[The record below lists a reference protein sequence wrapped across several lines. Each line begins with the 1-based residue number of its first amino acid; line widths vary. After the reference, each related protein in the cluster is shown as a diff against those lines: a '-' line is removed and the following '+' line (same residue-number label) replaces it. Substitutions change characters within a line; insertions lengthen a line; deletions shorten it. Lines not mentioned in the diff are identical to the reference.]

1 MFTGII
7 ETIGTLTRMTP
18 HGEDLSL
25 EIHAPRFD
33 FTNLASGDSI
43 AVNGICLTLVSCA
56 DARFNADVSVETLE
70 RTTLG
75 DWQPGTQVNL
85 ERPVTPATLLGGH
98 LLSGHIDGVAT
109 LVTQTPEARSTRLTF
124 TAPAELARYI
134 AVKGSI
140 AIDGV
145 SLTIN
150 QVTDNTFSVNIIPHT
165 QERTIICDYRK
176 GTRVNLEVDLLARY
190 LERLLDARR
199 PAHETRSAQHQSNAR
214 DPATPRAESI
224 EPRL

>member
-7 ETIGTLTRMTP
+7 ETIGTLTRMTA

-33 FTNLASGDSI
+33 FSNLMPGDSI

-56 DARFNADVSVETLE
+56 DQHFTADVSVETLE
-70 RTTLG
+70 RTTAKG
-75 DWQPGTQVNL
+75 WQPGTRVNL
-85 ERPVTPATLLGGH
+85 ERPLTPATLLGGH
-98 LLSGHIDGVAT
+98 LLSGHVDGIAT

-150 QVTDNTFSVNIIPHT
+150 QGTDTTFSVNIIPHT
-165 QERTIICDYRK
+165 QERTIICNYCT
-176 GTRVNLEVDLLARY
+176 GTQVNLEVDLIARY
-190 LERLLDARR
+190 LERLLDAGR
-199 PAHETRSAQHQSNAR
+199 PAHETLSAQNQ
-214 DPATPRAESI
+214 DTPRAESI
-224 EPRL
+224 KPPL